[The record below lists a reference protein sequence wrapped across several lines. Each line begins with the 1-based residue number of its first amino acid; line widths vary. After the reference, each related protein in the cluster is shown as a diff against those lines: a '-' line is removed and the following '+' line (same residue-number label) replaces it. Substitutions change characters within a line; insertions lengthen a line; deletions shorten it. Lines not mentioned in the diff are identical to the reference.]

1 MLEVMGKR
9 SFFLGEV
16 GQGAKMKLVINM
28 VRQHGTTTKNH
39 AKVSRLTR
47 PRLHIKMR
55 AGEEHGLGSCLTPE
69 SANCRSWAR

>member
-28 VRQHGTTTKNH
+28 VRQHG
-39 AKVSRLTR
+39 SWR
-47 PRLHIKMR
+47 PV
-55 AGEEHGLGSCLTPE
+55 
-69 SANCRSWAR
+69 ARDPPG